1 MAVLVVFLV
10 IFLPTTLIAFTKLS
24 FWRSFWWAKPIE
36 ILIGSNTTTWIT
48 IFVISFYFQFCKKKN
63 WNFLTHKWPF
73 YDHFWPFFGN
83 YIKIFHKA
91 EIQTVILRCFEGQNF
106 NWIKSYNII
115 SIKTI
120 FFSCLK
126 MHHFRASLPKWIL
139 TPPKE
144 ISSHIFKMVIFPKFF
159 GAFMTQLIR

>member
-1 MAVLVVFLV
+1 MAVLGVFLV

-48 IFVISFYFQFCKKKN
+48 IFVISFYFQFCKKKKL
-63 WNFLTHKWPF
+63 NFLTHKWPF

-120 FFSCLK
+120 FFHAWKCIISGLVCRSEFWHLLRK
-126 MHHFRASLPKWIL
+126 SALIFSKWLFFQNSLELSWPK
-139 TPPKE
+139 
-144 ISSHIFKMVIFPKFF
+144 
-159 GAFMTQLIR
+159 